1 MNIRGILVPVD
12 FSECSE
18 KAFSWAL
25 DMAEKWNATITLL
38 HVVPTPPYSPVV
50 LGSYFDPSAFERN
63 LLTDAENS
71 ARALLDRQA
80 KRSVPT
86 GIKVCV
92 GEPFHDICRIAE
104 EEQFDMIIMGS
115 HGRTGLP
122 HIVLGSVAERVARH
136 APCPV
141 LVVGKMPPGQN
152 ESRTSKDR

>member
-25 DMAEKWNATITLL
+25 EMAEKWKATVTVL

-50 LGSYFDPSAFERN
+50 MGSYFDPSAFESN
-63 LLTDAENS
+63 LLAEAEDN
-71 ARALLDRQA
+71 AHALIDRHA

-104 EEQFDMIIMGS
+104 EDQFDLIVMGS

-122 HIVLGSVAERVARH
+122 HIVLGSVAERVVRH

-141 LVVGKMPPGQN
+141 LVVGKRAPSQ
-152 ESRTSKDR
+152 DA

>member
-25 DMAEKWNATITLL
+25 DLAEKWKATITLL

-50 LGSYFDPSAFERN
+50 MGSYFDPSAFERN
-63 LLTDAENS
+63 LLADAENS

-80 KRSVPT
+80 TRSVPT

-92 GEPFHDICRIAE
+92 GEPFHAICRIAE

-122 HIVLGSVAERVARH
+122 HIVLGSIAERVVRH

-141 LVVGKMPPGQN
+141 LVVGKMASGQN
-152 ESRTSKDR
+152 E